1 MERAMQK
8 SQAVASLGQQGLLMP
23 VWIKAALGA
32 NDRLK
37 LYLTV
42 LQAAL
47 AHAEH
52 PQREALDLSH
62 EMLAAGLSHATWLH
76 ELPVGASRVD
86 GLLLVPEL
94 DRLVSALHDDLAL
107 MARPVLV
114 ACTTDQE
121 PHQRVHQWQDWLDA
135 LHGEQL
141 DKAQLHALT
150 HGQRKNGDSLHLLI
164 MDLHKQINKLAA
176 EMAGEVIDGAHVWH
190 LEDSDRTLV
199 RAFMQGLH
207 RTASLKFDHPGLDT
221 AATRDGDRLA
231 QTLTELGAR
240 IVFLIDWNRARKRLL
255 NFVSKE
261 GAVAVLTAAAQ
272 AEVGH
277 MAWLK
282 AGGEQLI
289 FTAMQGAG
297 VGAFRIGDRL
307 DDVLGDAPAQNLLLE
322 VMRLATQALLRGQPT
337 ALVADETRLLLAR
350 QVQRRTTEFDL
361 LDEHAA
367 YCHALAQGVSDAL
380 AHGHDGLR
388 DAAQELAARAKAWE
402 RRADH
407 LVMQARDEAE
417 RLPRWQPIARLLA
430 QSDDVADALEEAA
443 FLMTLIA
450 DHHQHGWNHEVRQI
464 LSRLAQTVLQAVQ
477 DHIRALSIARTLGS
491 DSELTD
497 NDAFLGATWAVLRAE
512 RQCDELLRHARRIL
526 LQEIDDA
533 PSLMLA
539 NDLAQ
544 TLELA
549 SDRLLSA
556 GYGLRDVAFNQAGA

>member
-1 MERAMQK
+1 
-8 SQAVASLGQQGLLMP
+8 
-23 VWIKAALGA
+23 
-32 NDRLK
+32 
-37 LYLTV
+37 
-42 LQAAL
+42 
-47 AHAEH
+47 
-52 PQREALDLSH
+52 
-62 EMLAAGLSHATWLH
+62 MLAAGLSHATWLH

-150 HGQRKNGDSLHLLI
+150 HGQRKDGDSLHLLI